1 MEIGSE
7 SVEVKG
13 EDTVNRMVIGL
24 GGQGSFIVNNILR
37 MLKRNTGKVPKN
49 EEFLIIDT
57 DQASANAC
65 TEVEERWKIILNRP
79 DTLLM
84 KNVNRWL
91 PDPYLSAAGAG
102 CGQHRI
108 YGRAMYN
115 VHRERIF
122 SAIGAAASELRNRT
136 GGKDFFIIMVSAFGG
151 GTGSS
156 MILDIAIDVRD
167 WISKQFGS
175 EPIIFGIGIL
185 PSSKESALPTANALG
200 TLKELHF
207 LMSHSEEII
216 VEDKN
221 YSNPFKLFFILGR
234 DLQGQNRDEELERAI
249 PRFLLDLGFLPGGT
263 VKMRGKWLDLNDLQ
277 NRARGY
283 ENRFDSLGYYECTF
297 PTEKLF
303 LYYEIEDEI
312 PVVREKLVEIEARLA
327 EIGSKIESQ
336 RGELERYEARVREVQ
351 RVIEDYESKTGLLS
365 HVNGAAVEEVKAKL
379 ERARKK
385 LVELKE
391 AVFDLEVR
399 VSDANEEKREMERR
413 LERLEALKKRLLRE
427 ITTPH
432 NTRSYHQIE
441 LSEEEV
447 KRLKKSREDLK
458 KMSFK
463 EIMEHL
469 GREDEYFRWTHAP
482 INEGDI
488 IFNPM
493 LNYRHSVENAMAS
506 RYIELLHDYG
516 FVEVDAQGNVLNEEE
531 KFGHFIAV
539 LSSRADNFDD
549 ARLGGGA
556 FKSMVTERFAKDA
569 DVLKL
574 DTPARAH
581 SFAIY
586 TLMIGLQPWAPG
598 PGLPPRLRELE
609 WLERA
614 YKESDFARLQRHH
627 SLFYGTSKPFSIIT
641 NMEYTPGAEEKNRD
655 AVTRFWQNYELIEP
669 EAIWNN
675 TPVVLAQCLKMFD
688 DLLTG
693 LDVAEGIKNVRIP
706 ESYSIAS
713 LTMLVHELE
722 SAGKSLEKLK
732 RWTKEANR
740 GFGHLKSLIDDQVA
754 RLRGVKMKA
763 PAEDKAVKMMRMIED
778 AIRDMEILLDRIG
791 DISNRFSTDIRG
803 VVERA
808 TSFLGAI
815 PSGDTTSAVI
825 RQITK
830 AESELSR
837 IKEGSIKASKGIRS
851 MGEPLAAMLSSL
863 RELKSIIEAVELESE
878 PESKSES
885 GGQGGG
891 DRSTELELPELSPEI
906 TGKEEQEERGWR

>member
-1 MEIGSE
+1 MGDRS
-7 SVEVKG
+7 
-13 EDTVNRMVIGL
+13 EDTVNRMVIGI

-37 MLKRNTGKVPKN
+37 MLKRKTGKIPKN

-65 TEVEERWKIILNRP
+65 TEVEERWKIVLSRP
-79 DTLLM
+79 DTILM
-84 KNVNRWL
+84 KNANRWL

-122 SAIGAAASELRNRT
+122 NAIGAAASELRNRT
-136 GGKDFFIIMVSAFGG
+136 GGKDFFIIMVCAFGG

-156 MILDIAIDVRD
+156 MLLDIAIDIRD
-167 WISKQFGS
+167 WISRQFGS
-175 EPIIFGIGIL
+175 EPVIFGMGIL

-207 LMSHSEEII
+207 LMSHSEDII

-221 YSNPFKLFFILGR
+221 YSNPFKLFFLLGR

-263 VKMRGKWLDLNDLQ
+263 VEMRGKWLDLNDLQ

-283 ENRFDSLGYYECTF
+283 ENRFDSLGYYECVF

-303 LYYEIEDEI
+303 LYYDVEDEI
-312 PVVREKLVEIEARLA
+312 PVVREKLVEIEARVA
-327 EIGSKIESQ
+327 EIRGKIESQ
-336 RGELERYEARVREVQ
+336 RSELERYSSRIKEVQ
-351 RVIEDYESKTGLLS
+351 RMIEDFESRAGLLTY
-365 HVNGAAVEEVKAKL
+365 VNTAAIEEARAKV

-391 AVFDLEVR
+391 TVFDLEVR
-399 VSDANEEKREMERR
+399 VNDAEEEKRQTERR
-413 LERLEALKKRLLRE
+413 LERLDALRNKLLRE
-427 ITTPH
+427 LGAPK

-441 LSEEEV
+441 LTEEEIKSL
-447 KRLKKSREDLK
+447 KRSREDLK

-463 EIMEHL
+463 EIMQHL

-493 LNYRHSVENAMAS
+493 LNYRHSIENVMAS
-506 RYIELLHDYG
+506 QYIEILHDYG
-516 FVEVDAQGNVLNEEE
+516 FVEVDAQGNIMNEEE

-586 TLMIGLQPWAPG
+586 TLMIGLQPWSPG
-598 PGLPPRLRELE
+598 PDLPPRLRELE
-609 WLERA
+609 WLEYA
-614 YKESDFARLQRHH
+614 YRQSDFARLQRHH

-641 NMEYTPGAEEKNRD
+641 GIEYIPGAEEKNRD
-655 AVTRFWQNYELIEP
+655 AVTKFWKNYEIIEP

-675 TPVVLAQCLKMFD
+675 TPIVLARCLKMFD
-688 DLLTG
+688 NLLSG
-693 LDVAEGIKNVRIP
+693 LDVADNLNSIRIP
-706 ESYSIAS
+706 DSYSIAN

-722 SAGKSLEKLK
+722 NAARNVEKLK
-732 RWTKEANR
+732 RWTKEASR
-740 GFGHLKSLIDDQVA
+740 GFGQLKSQLDGVIA
-754 RLRGVKMKA
+754 RLKGVKPPLTAKVA
-763 PAEDKAVKMMRMIED
+763 KMMRMIDD
-778 AIRDMEILLDRIG
+778 AIRDMEILLDRIN
-791 DISNRFSTDIRG
+791 DISKRFSSDMNAM
-803 VVERA
+803 VENA
-808 TSFLGAI
+808 KTFIGAI
-815 PSGDTTSAVI
+815 PSDETSSAVI
-825 RQITK
+825 RHITK

-837 IKEGSIKASKGIRS
+837 LKDESVKASRGIRD
-851 MGEPLAAMLSSL
+851 MGEPLAAILSSL
-863 RELKSIIEAVELESE
+863 RELKGMIGETEEEQGEQPVVE
-878 PESKSES
+878 P
-885 GGQGGG
+885 QANI
-891 DRSTELELPELSPEI
+891 ELPELSLDMGGED
-906 TGKEEQEERGWR
+906 E